1 MEATEILTIVVLVIQ
16 VVGVGGIYGIV
27 KISRESGKKAQ
38 DTESKIE
45 TLSKGFA
52 ELKKE
57 IGNGGGLKA
66 DIRNLQLN
74 CTGQMSGVK
83 AALENHIR
91 LPGHGI
97 IPEEV
102 ADLKARVV
110 NLEANERRR

>member
-1 MEATEILTIVVLVIQ
+1 MEPTEILTIAVLVIQ

-27 KISRESGKKAQ
+27 KISRESGRKAQ
-38 DTESKIE
+38 YTENRIKA
-45 TLSKGFA
+45 LSDGFA

-83 AALENHIR
+83 AALENHIN
-91 LPGHGI
+91 LPGHGTV
-97 IPEEV
+97 PEEV
-102 ADLKARVV
+102 AELRARVA
-110 NLEANERRR
+110 NLERR